1 MSISIPEFII
11 SDNIHLRA
19 LSQNDAHFMHE
30 LMNTADW
37 IEFIGNRNIVDINA
51 ASEYIKKVENSN
63 DINFW
68 VILPMLESK
77 PVGVVTII
85 KKEYLDFPDIGF
97 ALLPAFYQ
105 RGYAYNAAKI
115 LLSNYFIHS
124 NFIKIL
130 ATSLKH
136 NLRSIG
142 LLTKLGFK
150 YEKEIIHEGETMNVY
165 SRNNI
170 S

>member
-1 MSISIPEFII
+1 MSISIPELII

-19 LSQNDAHFMHE
+19 LSQNDAQFMYE

-37 IEFIGNRNIVDINA
+37 IEFIGSRNIIDTNA
-51 ASEYIKKVENSN
+51 ASEYIRKVENSD

-105 RGYAYNAAKI
+105 RGFAFNAAKI
-115 LLSNYFIHS
+115 LLSNYFTNS

-150 YEKEIIHEGETMNVY
+150 YEKEIIYEGETMNVY
-165 SRNNI
+165 STNNV

>member
-1 MSISIPEFII
+1 MSITIPELII
-11 SDNIHLRA
+11 SDSIHLRA
-19 LSQNDAHFMHE
+19 LSQNDAQFMYE

-37 IEFIGNRNIVDINA
+37 IEFIGSRNIIDINA
-51 ASEYIKKVENSN
+51 ASAYIKKVENSN
-63 DINFW
+63 EINFW
-68 VILPMLESK
+68 AILPTLEPG

-105 RGYAYNAAKI
+105 RGYAFNAAKI
-115 LLSNYFIHS
+115 LLSNYFTNS

-165 SRNNI
+165 SKNKI
-170 S
+170 L